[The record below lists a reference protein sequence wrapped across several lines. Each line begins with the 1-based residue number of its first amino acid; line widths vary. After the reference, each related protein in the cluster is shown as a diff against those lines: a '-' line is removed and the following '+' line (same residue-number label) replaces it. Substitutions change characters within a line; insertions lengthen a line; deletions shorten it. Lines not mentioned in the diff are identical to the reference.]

1 MISNL
6 TAKWYPYA
14 LGLMRLM
21 IGFMFLQHGVQ
32 KLGYLEGHERVF
44 PELRW
49 FAMALE
55 LLGGIL
61 IALGIFTR
69 PVAFLLSGQMAV
81 AYFLSHA
88 PNGFWQILNG
98 GERAYLYCFLFLFI
112 VTAGPGN
119 FSVDGW
125 FAKKFGARSWM

>member
-1 MISNL
+1 MISKL
-6 TAKWYPYA
+6 TAKWHPYA

-21 IGFMFLQHGVQ
+21 IGFMFLQHGLQ
-32 KLGYLEGHERVF
+32 KLGYLDGRERVF

-55 LLGGIL
+55 LFGGIL

-88 PNGFWQILNG
+88 PDGFWPIING
-98 GERAYLYCFLFLFI
+98 GERAYLYCFVFLFI
-112 VTAGPGN
+112 MTAGPGS
-119 FSVDGW
+119 FSFDGW
-125 FAKKFGARSWM
+125 FAKKFGTRSWM